1 MRYKASIQP
10 DSNREYMDMVSHAL
24 LTNLIFKEAPTGQ
37 RIWAI
42 IFSVLP
48 DALSFVPL
56 FATDFFK
63 KMLFFKR
70 PPTSLYPRYIFTIYT
85 VFHSLVIW
93 CVVFLLLLLFKLE
106 WWAIA
111 YLGWGMHIIID
122 IFTHSKRAFSTQ
134 IFWPFSNYSFSG
146 ISWSSKWFIIINY
159 SVILV
164 LYIIF
169 YF

>member
-1 MRYKASIQP
+1 
-10 DSNREYMDMVSHAL
+10 MDMLSHAL
-24 LTNLIFKEAPTGQ
+24 LTNLIFKEAPVEQ
-37 RIWAI
+37 RVWAT

-48 DALSFVPL
+48 DLLSFISLV
-56 FATDFFK
+56 FTDFFK

-70 PPTSLYPRYIFTIYT
+70 PPASLYPPYIFKLYRI
-85 VFHSLVIW
+85 FHSLVIW
-93 CVVFLLLLLFKLE
+93 AAVFLLLLLFKLE

-111 YLGWGMHIIID
+111 FYGWGLHILID
-122 IFTHSKRAFSTQ
+122 IFTHSKRAFPTE

-146 ISWSSKWFIIINY
+146 ISWSSKWFVTINY
-159 SVILV
+159 AAILV